1 MFTTALM
8 MAYNRGVLTDEFLHC
23 SDTTKE
29 VNHGVVL
36 VGYGTVDSNTNLY
49 GHCKEY
55 WIIRNS
61 WGARWGEDGFFKLC
75 ADESPERLGGTC
87 LVNQFAAWPLYDI

>member
-1 MFTTALM
+1 MYTTGMM
-8 MAYNRGVLTDEFLHC
+8 MAYNHGVLTEDFLHC
-23 SDTTKE
+23 SNPSWE

-36 VGYGTVDSNTNLY
+36 VGYGRVDEKLRTF
-49 GHCKEY
+49 GHCQEY

-75 ADESPERLGGTC
+75 ADL
-87 LVNQFAAWPLYDI
+87 ND